1 MTKQYSAAIKLYLFI
16 QITLLKNKATHRI
29 VDRAPPFVF
38 YGGGSYKSIFSY
50 LIDAYS
56 EDTGNT
62 GCLCAEEPGGR
73 DLGGRLDTT
82 YLLYILNFEPCD
94 CITYS
99 FIIIQIINGAK

>member
-16 QITLLKNKATHRI
+16 QITLLKNKARHRI

-56 EDTGNT
+56 EDMEGIQVEGTQEGGLSRINPFKN
-62 GCLCAEEPGGR
+62 LEP
-73 DLGGRLDTT
+73 
-82 YLLYILNFEPCD
+82 
-94 CITYS
+94 
-99 FIIIQIINGAK
+99 

>member
-16 QITLLKNKATHRI
+16 QITLLKSKAMHRI

-56 EDTGNT
+56 EDTGNP
-62 GCLCAEEPGGR
+62 GCFCEEEPG
-73 DLGGRLDTT
+73 DLILHI
-82 YLLYILNFEPCD
+82 LLYILNFEPCD

>member
-1 MTKQYSAAIKLYLFI
+1 MTKQYSAAIKLYLFT
-16 QITLLKNKATHRI
+16 QITLLKNKAMHRI

-56 EDTGNT
+56 EDTGNP
-62 GCLCAEEPGGR
+62 GCLCEEEPGGR

>member
-1 MTKQYSAAIKLYLFI
+1 M
-16 QITLLKNKATHRI
+16 HRI

-56 EDTGNT
+56 EDTGNP
-62 GCLCAEEPGGR
+62 GCLCEEEPGGR

-82 YLLYILNFEPCD
+82 YLLYILNFEPCTEVAVQRNRQPRNPGVEID
-94 CITYS
+94 PAGERGSSWRMI
-99 FIIIQIINGAK
+99 